1 MRIRGKPHASCAGST
16 RASTALFA
24 SKQDVD
30 GRNKSGHDESAG
42 ASAYLRLRNVIKSY
56 DGRSNA
62 VDDITIDV
70 TRGQFVTFLGPSGSG
85 KTTTLLMIAGFE
97 HPSGGVIELAG
108 ADLTAMQP
116 YQRNIGMVFQSY
128 ALFPHMTAWKNVVF
142 PLKMRRFPRHEMK
155 ERADRMLDLVGLRQ
169 FAERYPRELS
179 GGQQQRVALAR
190 GLVFN
195 PDVLLLDEPLG
206 ALDKNLREQMQLEI
220 KRIHREL
227 GITMIYVTHDQTE
240 AMTMSDRIAVFR
252 DGRIEQVGSPLDIYH
267 RPVNRF
273 VGEFIGESNFLAGR
287 IDPARPGWVE
297 LIGIGPARVA
307 QPAGLPAGDVVVM
320 IRPERLRLR
329 GAGPA
334 AENELDMVVGDTIN
348 YGDSI
353 LVIGRT
359 HGVALRARL
368 IDGDPDALTRGRT
381 IRLGWMPGD
390 AHILARQ

>member
-1 MRIRGKPHASCAGST
+1 MMASRPNGEDIAVALDGVTKRFGSVIALDNVSLQVRRGE
-16 RASTALFA
+16 L
-24 SKQDVD
+24 
-30 GRNKSGHDESAG
+30 
-42 ASAYLRLRNVIKSY
+42 
-56 DGRSNA
+56 
-62 VDDITIDV
+62 ITL
-70 TRGQFVTFLGPSGSG
+70 LGPSGCG
-85 KTTTLLMIAGFE
+85 KTTLLNLVAGFLMPE
-97 HPSGGVIELAG
+97 RGEIAIDG
-108 ADLTAMQP
+108 ARVNDVPTYRRQ
-116 YQRNIGMVFQSY
+116 IGIMFQSY

-142 PLKMRRFPRHEMK
+142 PLKMRRFPMHEMK